1 MTGANVS
8 TTRHDA
14 TRAVRR
20 ASDSRWMDW
29 WARFGI
35 GARGV
40 VYGLIGLLA
49 LQLAFGNRGKEADQ
63 KGAFQT
69 LAQQP
74 GGKLLLWAV
83 AVGLFGYA
91 LWQATE
97 AIWGYR
103 AQTGRK
109 RLMKRVESGAKA
121 VGYVLIGVL
130 AVKIV
135 TGLGKASAGGETA
148 TAKVL
153 AMSGGQFLVGLA
165 GVITIG
171 VGAVQVWRGIKADF
185 TKYLN
190 LGGLSRRAR
199 SALVRLGK
207 VGYVARGIVFALVG
221 VLVVAAAVTFDP
233 SKARG
238 FDAALRSLAAQP
250 YGQWLLT
257 AIALGLL
264 CFGAYCFADA
274 RYRRI

>member
-1 MTGANVS
+1 MTGLDVS
-8 TTRHDA
+8 GTRDSA
-14 TRAVRR
+14 ARAARR

-35 GARGV
+35 AARGV
-40 VYGLIGLLA
+40 VYGLIGVLA
-49 LQLAFGNRGKEADQ
+49 LQLAFGNRSKEADQ

-74 GGKLLLWAV
+74 GGKAMLWAV

-103 AQTGRK
+103 AEEGRK
-109 RLMKRVESGAKA
+109 RLTKRVESAAKA
-121 VGYVLIGVL
+121 VAYVLIGTL

-153 AMSGGQFLVGLA
+153 GMSGGQFLVGLA
-165 GVITIG
+165 GVITIAI
-171 VGAVQVWRGIKADF
+171 GAVQVWRGLKADF

-190 LGGLSRRAR
+190 LSSLSSRTR

-207 VGYVARGIVFALVG
+207 VGYVARGIVFALIG
-221 VLVVAAAVTFDP
+221 VLVIAAAVTFDP
-233 SKARG
+233 DKARG
-238 FDAALRSLAAQP
+238 FDAALRSLAGQP
-250 YGQWLLT
+250 YGQWLLS
-257 AIALGLL
+257 AIAVGLL

-274 RYRRI
+274 KYRRI